1 MHRVVV
7 ILFGVP
13 DEAVRLEEADDLP
26 GNLVFISDMAAGAG
40 LRP

>member
-7 ILFGVP
+7 IPLGAP
-13 DEAVRLEEADDLP
+13 DEAVRLEDADDLP

>member
-7 ILFGVP
+7 IPLAAP
-13 DEAVRLEEADDLP
+13 DETVRLEDAHDLP

-40 LRP
+40 LCP

>member
-7 ILFGVP
+7 IPLGAP
-13 DEAVRLEEADDLP
+13 DEAVRLEDADDLP
-26 GNLVFISDMAAGAG
+26 GNLVFKSDMAGAG